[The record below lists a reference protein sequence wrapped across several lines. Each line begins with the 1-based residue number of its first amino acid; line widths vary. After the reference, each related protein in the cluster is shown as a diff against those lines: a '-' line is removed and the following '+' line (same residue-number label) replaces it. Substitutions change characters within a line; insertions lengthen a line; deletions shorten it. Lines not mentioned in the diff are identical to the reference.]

1 MKKLFLF
8 FYLSVVSIAAF
19 AAEQFVIFTPA
30 GNHFPLVA
38 NGVPCPIYI
47 DSSEDK
53 GVMIAAGNLQQD
65 ILQVCGEKPELLTS
79 ASSKQCIIAGTYGT
93 PFIKKLMSAGKID
106 KKELDGKNEKYILQ
120 VIANPC
126 EGIDEAVVIIGSDR
140 RGTIYG
146 IYELSEQMGVSPWYW
161 WADVPVMKQPNVYIK
176 PGQYSDGEPAV
187 TYRGIFLNDE
197 APCLT
202 QWVKHTYSTNY
213 GDHRFYA
220 RVCEL
225 ILRLKGNFL
234 WPAMWNWAF
243 YADDLQNSKTASEMG
258 VIIGTSHHEPMA
270 RNHQEWS
277 RKRKEYGAW
286 DYTTN
291 KKVIDQFFRE
301 GIERMQGTEDIVTI
315 GMRGDGDA
323 AMSKSTNVKLLENVV
338 KNQRKIIEEVTKR
351 PAKETPQVWALYKE
365 VLDYY
370 DKGMRV
376 PDPVMQEVLANVHI
390 PETSDTWFRHAPI
403 DTLYSRHSYTYF
415 CFVSSA
421 YVGDVDDIAAA
432 GDSVLILTSE
442 SSFSRYPVSAGVL
455 PLPESAISYILPY
468 GAPIAFFRVDS
479 VVKTGNSFRYKL
491 SRSR

>member
-65 ILQVCGEKPELLTS
+65 ILQVCGKKPELLTS
-79 ASSKQCIIAGTYGT
+79 TSSKRCIIAGTYGT

-161 WADVPVMKQPNVYIK
+161 WADVPVMKQANVYIK

-202 QWVKHTYSTNY
+202 RWVKHTYGTNY
-213 GDHRFYA
+213 GDHRFL
-220 RVCEL
+220 C
-225 ILRLKGNFL
+225 
-234 WPAMWNWAF
+234 
-243 YADDLQNSKTASEMG
+243 TG
-258 VIIGTSHHEPMA
+258 V
-270 RNHQEWS
+270 
-277 RKRKEYGAW
+277 
-286 DYTTN
+286 
-291 KKVIDQFFRE
+291 
-301 GIERMQGTEDIVTI
+301 
-315 GMRGDGDA
+315 
-323 AMSKSTNVKLLENVV
+323 
-338 KNQRKIIEEVTKR
+338 
-351 PAKETPQVWALYKE
+351 
-365 VLDYY
+365 
-370 DKGMRV
+370 
-376 PDPVMQEVLANVHI
+376 
-390 PETSDTWFRHAPI
+390 
-403 DTLYSRHSYTYF
+403 
-415 CFVSSA
+415 
-421 YVGDVDDIAAA
+421 
-432 GDSVLILTSE
+432 
-442 SSFSRYPVSAGVL
+442 
-455 PLPESAISYILPY
+455 
-468 GAPIAFFRVDS
+468 
-479 VVKTGNSFRYKL
+479 
-491 SRSR
+491 